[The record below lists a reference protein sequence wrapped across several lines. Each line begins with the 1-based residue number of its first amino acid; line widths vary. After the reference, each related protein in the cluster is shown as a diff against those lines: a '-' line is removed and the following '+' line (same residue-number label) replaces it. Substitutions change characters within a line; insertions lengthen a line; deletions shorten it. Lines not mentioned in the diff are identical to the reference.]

1 MKNKIGVFIGIIAIS
16 LRIFFL
22 FSKENNNVSK
32 IQKHNNTIINN
43 NIEELKV
50 SEIEDTPY
58 NVLNTDIK
66 ENEKLEENNKIQ
78 YTETKNTIIEEKTVV
93 TPIEYDIQNIAFFSQ
108 APLWIR
114 DQPYQDACEEA
125 SLLIWQYYLKDKTK
139 TKKEYNKDL
148 LVMVELEMQLLGYFK
163 STTIMETKQV
173 INKRDPTINARIIE
187 NPSINDLEKEIS
199 QNHIIIAPLYG
210 KWLWNPHYAL
220 WWPDYHFLVIK
231 WYTRDQ
237 FITHDVWTLKWENR
251 YYDKSLIMNNIHDRN
266 RTDVRKWAP
275 RVLVIY

>member
-108 APLWIR
+108 APL
-114 DQPYQDACEEA
+114 
-125 SLLIWQYYLKDKTK
+125 
-139 TKKEYNKDL
+139 
-148 LVMVELEMQLLGYFK
+148 
-163 STTIMETKQV
+163 
-173 INKRDPTINARIIE
+173 
-187 NPSINDLEKEIS
+187 
-199 QNHIIIAPLYG
+199 
-210 KWLWNPHYAL
+210 
-220 WWPDYHFLVIK
+220 
-231 WYTRDQ
+231 
-237 FITHDVWTLKWENR
+237 
-251 YYDKSLIMNNIHDRN
+251 
-266 RTDVRKWAP
+266 
-275 RVLVIY
+275 